1 LGCEKLSIDGG
12 RKVVTCA
19 HRWADARK
27 NGRKDDLVE
36 MDCDGSSL
44 SKISYCTVN
53 VKGAVCAMLPD
64 IAVTTSV

>member
-1 LGCEKLSIDGG
+1 
-12 RKVVTCA
+12 VTCA

-44 SKISYCTVN
+44 SKISYCTVR
-53 VKGAVCAMLPD
+53 VKGAVCVMLPD